1 MYRSYEDPHG
11 LEKRLKEAEEVLA
24 KDPENIEIACEVAEL
39 KERVNFAW
47 QDNEEGEY

>member
-1 MYRSYEDPHG
+1 MYRSYEDPHK
-11 LEKRLKEAEEVLA
+11 LEEKLKEEEEMLA

-47 QDNEEGEY
+47 QDDEESE

>member
-1 MYRSYEDPHG
+1 MYRSYEDPHK
-11 LEKRLKEAEEVLA
+11 LEEKLKEAEEMLA

-47 QDNEEGEY
+47 QDDEESE